1 MRMTI
6 REAGARDRAAIKEV
20 TLAAYEE
27 YAAMMP
33 AALWTAYRRNIVQT
47 LADTGAATQLVAEA
61 GGVAG
66 AVLLY
71 PAAHDAVPPRPWPEV
86 RLLAVAPAARGQGI
100 GAALMRECIRHT
112 RGAGRP
118 VLSLHTT
125 DFMRVAKAMYERMGF
140 VRAPELDFTP
150 APGVVIQGFRLDLTA
165 AP

>member
-6 REAGARDRAAIKEV
+6 REGGAGDGAAIRDV

-33 AALWTAYRRNIVQT
+33 AALWTAYRQNIVQT
-47 LADTGAATQLVAEA
+47 LGDAGAATQLVAEA
-61 GGVAG
+61 GGAVAG

-100 GAALMRECIRHT
+100 GAALMRECIRRT
-112 RGAGRP
+112 RAAGQP

-125 DFMRVAKAMYERMGF
+125 DFMPVAKPCTSAWASCARPRSTSCRRP
-140 VRAPELDFTP
+140 VWRP
-150 APGVVIQGFRLDLTA
+150 VW
-165 AP
+165 